1 MGDPITEAE
10 QERAELLNR
19 LEQADEQA
27 TAWAKERK
35 DLIIKASA
43 LNISARRIALYVSL
57 SDRGIGLLI
66 KRERARAGV
75 ESGTSKT

>member
-1 MGDPITEAE
+1 MGDLITEAE

-27 TAWAKERK
+27 VAWAEERK

-43 LNISARRIALYVSL
+43 LNISARRIARYVSL
-57 SDRGIGLLI
+57 SDRGIAKMV

-75 ESGTSKT
+75 ESGTTKT